1 MAISAADLRPFR
13 EAEAPAPV
21 ARQTIPKGALSEH
34 QAKVVLRA
42 AGVPNGYEKLKDFS
56 RGQGIDAARYRE
68 FVATLPI
75 PEADKNRLAAMRPAD
90 YVGLAASLALQA

>member
-1 MAISAADLRPFR
+1 M
-13 EAEAPAPV
+13 
-21 ARQTIPKGALSEH
+21 QT
-34 QAKVVLRA
+34 VLRA